1 MKPTPSSREE
11 ASRFLRDTAHLGA
24 DAQRRVLDAMTR
36 LNRYR
41 RDREA
46 LELARAAV
54 PKSGV
59 ADCTPRGRDKM

>member
-1 MKPTPSSREE
+1 MKPTPSSRDE
-11 ASRFLRDTAHLGA
+11 ASRFLRDTAHLGV
-24 DAQRRVLDAMTR
+24 DAQRRVLDTMTR

-54 PKSGV
+54 PKSDAV
-59 ADCTPRGRDKM
+59 DRMPRRDKT